1 MKEHAG
7 MNRFFR
13 LVWSAV
19 NQCFVAVAE
28 HVKVRGHGKTAEP
41 LAKRYVIPSL
51 MIMIAV
57 IVTASHCTFVFA
69 GPAVNALPTQGQ
81 VVGGI
86 VKITQSGTAMTIQQ
100 STARAAIDWNNFY
113 VGRDASVTFQQPNQS
128 AVILN
133 RVVGTSPSEI
143 FGRVSANGQVF
154 IVNPGGVYFSPTAS
168 VNVGGLVATTHN
180 IAPSDFMAG
189 STTFNRNGATGS
201 VINEGHLSA
210 DLGGYIALLAPEV
223 RNNGVVLATQGTI
236 AMVAGENVTL
246 NFNSDRTLAGVTVSK
261 STIATLVENKQ
272 AVLAPDGLV
281 ILSAQSADNL
291 KKGIVN
297 NSGSIEA
304 KGMVSDGGRILLE
317 ASDVIQHTGSI
328 NADATQTGTGLGGNV
343 KVIADLSNPNSQTTI
358 SGSISAKGGSTGG
371 DGGFVETSG
380 SHLKIADSAK
390 VVTSAAKGKS
400 GTWLIDPDGFTIS
413 TEVGA
418 DITGLTLSLMLIE
431 NDVVILSSQGIQT
444 QGIINVNDNVTWSA
458 NKLTLTATNDI
469 NIRGVMRVKGT
480 GTLEMNTGSG
490 HYVNVGM
497 DLNGFVGSVNFD
509 NSGAGLLKINGQDYT
524 VINDLGEQ
532 GSQTGLDLQGIR
544 SNLMGYYAL
553 GKNIDASS
561 TSSWNSSR
569 GFEPIGQGDPMV
581 HQSDLY
587 FGGVFNG
594 LGHSVSN
601 LNELNPGGYA
611 GLFGSTKPSSEISN
625 LNVKNVDINTTIDNQ
640 TRYAGAIS
648 ARTFGSLMNVIAS
661 GNVSSFN
668 TTGVMIGGISGN
680 SFAGKIFIA
689 KSDVN
694 VTAAG
699 AYNAGGITGLQDLSS
714 SIDYVVFNGTLSRN
728 NNLPGSGGNFVSSGG
743 SGLENIDGSS
753 RCCVTNSFD
762 HVTGTLLQPTFAA
775 VAPTPSFNGNQPL
788 SLAQESAAAE
798 SASASEAA
806 KKVELTKN
814 INEQIS
820 KVIVPPPPPV
830 VPTVS
835 APPPTLVA
843 SNSGAAASAS
853 EGGASQDSPST
864 SGNKE
869 SASVGDKSSGSAK
882 DSDSEK

>member
-19 NQCFVAVAE
+19 NQSFVAVAE

-81 VVGGI
+81 VVGGTAT
-86 VKITQSGTAMTIQQ
+86 ITQSGTAMTIQQ
-100 STARAAIDWNNFY
+100 TTARAAIDWNSFN

-133 RVVGTSPSEI
+133 RVVGTNPSEI
-143 FGRVSANGQVF
+143 FGHVSANGQVF
-154 IVNPGGVYFSPTAS
+154 VVNPGGVYFSPTAS
-168 VNVGGLVATTHN
+168 VNVGGLIATSNN

-246 NFNSDRTLAGVTVSK
+246 NFNSDKTLAGVTVSK
-261 STIATLVENKQ
+261 STIAALVENKQ
-272 AVLAPDGLV
+272 AILAPDGLV

-297 NSGSIEA
+297 NVGSIEA
-304 KGMVSDGGRILLE
+304 KGIVSDGGRILLE
-317 ASDVIQHTGSI
+317 SSDVIQHTGSI
-328 NADATQTGTGLGGNV
+328 NADATQTGTGIGGNV

-358 SGSISAKGGSTGG
+358 SGTISAKGGSTGG

-400 GTWLIDPDGFTIS
+400 GTWLLDPDGFTIS
-413 TEVGA
+413 TEDGS
-418 DITGLTLSLMLIE
+418 DMTGLTLSRNLIDG
-431 NDVVILSSQGIQT
+431 DVVILSSQGTQT

-458 NKLTLTATNDI
+458 NKLTLNATNDI

-509 NSGAGLLKINGQDYT
+509 NSGTGLLKINGQNYT

-532 GSQTGLDLQGIR
+532 GSQTGSDLQGINNYAFR
-544 SNLMGYYAL
+544 NTNYAL
-553 GKNIDASS
+553 GKDIDASAAA
-561 TSSWNSSR
+561 SWNSGK
-569 GFEPIGQGDPMV
+569 GFDPIYQFTG
-581 HQSDLY
+581 SDRRY
-587 FGGVFNG
+587 DANFNG
-594 LGHSVSN
+594 LGHSILN
-601 LNELNPGGYA
+601 LTQKNPGSYA
-611 GLFGSTKPSSEISN
+611 GLFGYTGGSSVISN
-625 LNVKNVDINTTIDNQ
+625 IYMKNVSLVTDSDSAN
-640 TRYAGAIS
+640 TRYAGGLVAQNGGLI
-648 ARTFGSLMNVIAS
+648 RNIFVT
-661 GNVSSFN
+661 GNIDILN
-668 TTGVMIGGISGN
+668 TTYTQVGGI
-680 SFAGKIFIA
+680 AGDDFVGRIE
-689 KSDVN
+689 N
-694 VTAAG
+694 VMSNATITG
-699 AYNAGGITGLQDLSS
+699 RGWYNVGGIVGYHENGS
-714 SIDYVVFNGTLSRN
+714 SIDYAYSASNVI
-728 NNLPGSGGNFVSSGG
+728 SGGGGAGGPANDIAGLVSASTI
-743 SGLENIDGSS
+743 SNSS
-753 RCCVTNSFD
+753 SIQLP
-762 HVTGTLLQPTFAA
+762 GTLLQPVFAA

-798 SASASEAA
+798 SASESEAA
-806 KKVELTKN
+806 KKEELTKN

-843 SNSGAAASAS
+843 SNSGTSTS
-853 EGGASQDSPST
+853 EGGASQNSSSS

-869 SASVGDKSSGSAK
+869 SASGGEKSSGSGK